1 MGFRTGAFAKIWKI
15 ETVRDTVTK
24 ARVSIS
30 KKNKN
35 TGEYESDFDGFI
47 TFLGSASA
55 SKAAKLREGDR
66 IKLGDVDVTRKY
78 DKEKQKEYI
87 NFNVFSFDG
96 ADSKSNNTNNTPTP
110 APHKEVDDGEVNSDS
125 FPF

>member
-1 MGFRTGAFAKIWKI
+1 MGFRVGAFAKIWKI

-30 KKNKN
+30 KKNKT

-47 TFLGSASA
+47 TFLGSAAA
-55 SKAAKLREGDR
+55 SKAAKLRDGDR

-87 NFNVFSFDG
+87 NFNVFSFEM
-96 ADSKSNNTNNTPTP
+96 ADSKSSNANNAPTPTP
-110 APHKEVDDGEVNSDS
+110 QKEVDDGEVNSDS